1 MAIAQFVKFME
12 LSALHGATMLNPAR
26 EEVEVDLYRRPVRP
40 G

>member
-1 MAIAQFVKFME
+1 MAVAHFVGFME

-26 EEVEVDLYRRPVRP
+26 EEVEVDLYRGPVWP